1 MSFVIDLD
9 AERRE
14 VQHPHGITVL
24 LKGQQFLF
32 PAEVPADA
40 LDPLLSDELDLV
52 GLLSDIVG
60 TKGATVSGEV
70 IELLFKR
77 PKLPRQFLTAVKDI
91 YRILLGDEG
100 FADFVVVRPSIGDY
114 VRLTKAL
121 ITVYGVDLGNL
132 FGSGDSSE
140 SDGETSSPTSAGS
153 TDSTPGAS
161 GSGQDSPDSSASAA

>member
-1 MSFVIDLD
+1 MSFAIDLD

-14 VQHPHGITVL
+14 VRYPNGIPVR
-24 LKGQQFLF
+24 LKGEQFLF

-40 LDPLLSDELDLV
+40 LDPLLSEDLDLV

-77 PKLPRQFLTAVKDI
+77 PKLPRQFLTTVKDI
-91 YRILLGDEG
+91 YRILLGNEA
-100 FADFVVVRPSIGDY
+100 FAEFARVRPSIGDY

-121 ITVYGVDLGNL
+121 VTLYGVDLGNL

-140 SDGETSSPTSAGS
+140 NDGETSSPTSAGS
-153 TDSTPGAS
+153 TSSTPEAS

>member
-1 MSFVIDLD
+1 MSFAIDLD

-14 VQHPHGITVL
+14 VQHPNGITVL
-24 LKGQQFLF
+24 LRGEQFLF

-60 TKGATVSGEV
+60 TKAASVSGEV

-77 PKLPRQFLTAVKDI
+77 PKLPRQFLAAVKDI
-91 YRILLGDEG
+91 YRILLGDDG
-100 FADFVVVRPSIGDY
+100 FASFVAVRPSIGDY

-121 ITVYGVDLGNL
+121 IAVYGVDLGKL
-132 FGSGDSSE
+132 FGSDDSSE
-140 SDGETSSPTSAGS
+140 NDGETSNPTSAAS
-153 TDSTPGAS
+153 TNSTPAAS
-161 GSGQDSPDSSASAA
+161 GSGQDSPASSASGA